1 MKSDYLENLR
11 SRDPLPTERVL
22 HLLGFTES
30 RVGGYERKW
39 GNLEVSC
46 VEWLG
51 TWNFVCSWVT
61 PREMGIPEFR
71 VGPLTSPAALLAT
84 LYDQCGGA
92 FRRSLSAPTELRIG
106 MEELEYQRK
115 TRALTPQAPTVWAD
129 RQYLRFCFNF
139 IRQNLDD
146 DGCAITLSASNGQL
160 RIDCMPRPLTI
171 YCPVRGEWVGSSEI
185 SANDVAE
192 KLPKRFRRKFVAL
205 RQEAHSV
212 IIDSRIVPAQFFES
226 D

>member
-1 MKSDYLENLR
+1 
-11 SRDPLPTERVL
+11 
-22 HLLGFTES
+22 
-30 RVGGYERKW
+30 
-39 GNLEVSC
+39 
-46 VEWLG
+46 
-51 TWNFVCSWVT
+51 
-61 PREMGIPEFR
+61 MGIPEFR

-160 RIDCMPRPLTI
+160 RIDCAPQSLTV
-171 YCPVRGEWVGSSEI
+171 YCPVRGEWVGTSEI
-185 SANDVAE
+185 AAE
-192 KLPKRFRRKFVAL
+192 SLFRLVPKRFNRPLISLLQYGDK
-205 RQEAHSV
+205 
-212 IIDSRIVPAQFFES
+212 ITIDSRNVPARFVEV